1 MVIKRFIFPKE
12 WRLKSFRISEANII
26 VVSTE
31 SMGYVKRL

>member
-12 WRLKSFRISEANII
+12 WRLKSFRISEAKIV